1 VLSTPISLHLSAL
14 EKRKLL
20 FWKAEYICK
29 IFSMLNFIM
38 QSSFFSGKGQNAIP
52 LRCLQAMQPPQ
63 KNQCCQCV
71 LLDVGASICENFNSL
86 KKSPAEIFEN
96 FPTHI
101 VKNIY
106 KIWVLK
112 FVGKFSNI
120 SAGYFF
126 SELKFSQIIANI
138 QEHILAILNF
148 GSGCKNYGHRCVNC
162 ILAFPGKTGVCKQI
176 FNIE

>member
-29 IFSMLNFIM
+29 NFSMLNFIM
-38 QSSFFSGKGQNAIP
+38 QSSFFPGKAKMLFHSGACKLCNHHKKINVANVCSWM
-52 LRCLQAMQPPQ
+52 L
-63 KNQCCQCV
+63 
-71 LLDVGASICENFNSL
+71 ASICENFNSL

-101 VKNIY
+101 VKKIY